1 MGNLA
6 AIAPA
11 AGVESGVLFRY
22 VLPSPIDLRAHGS
35 ALVPFLQ
42 RPISARRIAYFTH
55 PGASARSA
63 VRVKNTTGQTLP
75 AGTIAFF
82 ADGGFAGEAMLD
94 RLTPEEHRIIASGT
108 DLDVELTTLKSAQ
121 RTEARLIVY
130 ERDALVEHYVRI
142 HDIDYDIMNKSAS
155 GRTVFL
161 TLNYVNNSRVE
172 GADELDF
179 DTIAGKALAVFAIG
193 AKTQRARRLHVEE
206 GLSRQHR
213 VADLTAKHLMALA
226 TETKLHPD
234 QRMLLRTAAEKMQ
247 EAEQRRDTARKLEVM
262 VSEVE
267 EDLKRLRAHLSAA
280 RQGSGD
286 AAPFVGR
293 ILANEDKRSSLRER
307 VAQLKSEREQ
317 RIASATAALSR
328 LKSNPSSIP

>member
-1 MGNLA
+1 
-6 AIAPA
+6 
-11 AGVESGVLFRY
+11 
-22 VLPSPIDLRAHGS
+22 
-35 ALVPFLQ
+35 
-42 RPISARRIAYFTH
+42 
-55 PGASARSA
+55 
-63 VRVKNTTGQTLP
+63 
-75 AGTIAFF
+75 
-82 ADGGFAGEAMLD
+82 MLD
-94 RLTPEEHRIIASGT
+94 RLTPEEHRIIATGT

-130 ERDALVEHYVRI
+130 ERDALVEHFVRV
-142 HDIDYDIMNKSAS
+142 HDIDYDIINKSAS

-179 DTIAGKALAVFAIG
+179 DTIAGKALAVFTIG

-213 VADLTAKHLMALA
+213 IADLTAKHLTALA

-234 QRMLLRTAAEKMQ
+234 QRALLRTAAEKMQ

-280 RQGSGD
+280 RQGQSD
-286 AAPFVGR
+286 AAPFVER

-317 RIASATAALSR
+317 RVAAAITALSR
-328 LKSNPSSIP
+328 LRSNPGSIP